1 MGVGALIIIAAAAL
15 LFSRQRKRNMPTV
28 PQEGVVETKL
38 DPVPAYG
45 PTHPAELAQNGP
57 DIQELPAG
65 HQSVTQELPAGH
77 QSVTQELPA
86 ENWAK

>member
-15 LFSRQRKRNMPTV
+15 LFLQRRKRITPTL
-28 PQEGVVETKL
+28 PQEGVEEKKL
-38 DPVPAYG
+38 DPVPAHG
-45 PTHPAELAQNGP
+45 PTHPAELGQNGP
-57 DIQELPAG
+57 GIQELP
-65 HQSVTQELPAGH
+65 SGH